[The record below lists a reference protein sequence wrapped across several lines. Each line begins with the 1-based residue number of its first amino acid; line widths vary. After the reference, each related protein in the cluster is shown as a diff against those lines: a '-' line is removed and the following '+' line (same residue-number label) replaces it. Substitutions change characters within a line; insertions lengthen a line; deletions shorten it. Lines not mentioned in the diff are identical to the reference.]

1 MSDLKQPTVKADGL
15 MRNVTGVA
23 STVAPAATERDAPAR
38 KASKKK
44 SAAPAKKPVT
54 RKKVTGSA
62 KKPAAAKKAAGTV
75 TSPEQP
81 ASSPAPQASAAPG
94 APAAKAVLS
103 GEARQ
108 RMISEAAYLISIKR
122 HAGANGP
129 EADWLYAETVID
141 MVFDRAD

>member
-1 MSDLKQPTVKADGL
+1 MSDLKQPTLKADGL
-15 MRNVTGVA
+15 MRNVTGVP
-23 STVAPAATERDAPAR
+23 SKVAPAATGSDAPTR

-44 SAAPAKKPVT
+44 SAAPAKKPVA

-62 KKPAAAKKAAGTV
+62 KKPAAGKKAGDTA
-75 TSPEQP
+75 TSPEP
-81 ASSPAPQASAAPG
+81 ASIPAPQDAAAPQ
-94 APAAKAVLS
+94 APAAKPVLS

-108 RMISEAAYLISIKR
+108 RMISQAAYLISMKR

-141 MVFDRAD
+141 MVFDRTD